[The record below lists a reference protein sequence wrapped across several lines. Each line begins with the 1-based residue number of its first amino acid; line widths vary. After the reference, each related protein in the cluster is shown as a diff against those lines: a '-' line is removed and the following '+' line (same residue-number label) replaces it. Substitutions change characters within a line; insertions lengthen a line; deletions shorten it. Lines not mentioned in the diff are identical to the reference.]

1 MSDLFEK
8 YDVAAPRYTS
18 YPTVP
23 YWERPPSE
31 KEWIEDIERTLE
43 KPSLAW
49 SVYLHLP
56 FCESD
61 CSFCACNTIISHDH
75 SVEASYVRA
84 IQKELLLYLE
94 RVPELKHR
102 PLRQIHIG
110 GGNPTFF
117 GSDNLQRILSPY
129 YEKLDIDLDCI
140 DASIEINPVYTQIEQ
155 LKALRTYGFNRLSIG
170 VQDFNPEVQRQINR
184 IQPKRVTEALAYEAR
199 NLGYKSINFDL
210 IYGLPG
216 QTEQNIKCSADT
228 AIELKADRI
237 ALYSLA
243 LVPWIKPAH
252 NELAKKAPKGREK
265 RALYEICRRAFLE
278 AGYVEIGMDHFA
290 LPEDSLAKALATKTL
305 HRNFMGYTDFRS
317 DLILA
322 FGASA
327 ISQSVGCY
335 HQNEKDLDAYQ
346 KAVSSGSFATTRGH
360 VMNDEDKARYK
371 QILSLMT
378 CFEVE
383 LEGEEQ
389 EKDAKDFLSLLLADG
404 LLRIENGKL
413 YLTEAGR
420 PFLRNTCMFFD
431 ERLRRKAPETRIFS
445 QSL

>member
-23 YWERPPSE
+23 YWENAPSE
-31 KEWIEDIERTLE
+31 KEWIGDIEKALE
-43 KPSLAW
+43 NTSLAW
-49 SVYLHLP
+49 SAYLHLP
-56 FCESD
+56 FCESA
-61 CSFCACNTIISHDH
+61 CSFCACNTIICHDH
-75 SVEASYVRA
+75 NVEASYVRA
-84 IQKELLLYLE
+84 IQSEFLLYLD
-94 RVPELKHR
+94 RAPELKNK

-110 GGNPTFF
+110 GGTPTFF
-117 GSDNLQRILSPY
+117 SSDNLQRILSPY

-140 DASIEINPVYTQIEQ
+140 DASIEINPVFAKIEQ
-155 LKALRTYGFNRLSIG
+155 LRALRSYGFDRLSIG
-170 VQDFNPEVQRQINR
+170 VQDFNPEVQREINR
-184 IQPKRVTEALAYEAR
+184 SQPRHVTEALVYEAR
-199 NLGYKSINFDL
+199 ALGFKSINFDL

-216 QTEQNIKCSADT
+216 QTQQNIKCSADT

-252 NELAKKAPKGREK
+252 NELAKTAPKGREK
-265 RALYEICRRAFLE
+265 RALYEVCRRAFLE

-290 LPEDSLAKALATKTL
+290 LPDDSLARASATKTL

-317 DLILA
+317 ELIIAIGL
-322 FGASA
+322 SA
-327 ISQSVGCY
+327 ISQSIGCY
-335 HQNEKDLDAYQ
+335 HQNTKDLDAYQ
-346 KAVSSGSFATTRGH
+346 KAVMSGRFATTRGH
-360 VMNDEDKARYK
+360 MMNDEDKARYK

-383 LEGEEQ
+383 LESEEQ
-389 EKDAKDFLSLLLADG
+389 EEDAKHFLSSLLTDG
-404 LLRIENGKL
+404 LLRIENRKL
-413 YLTEAGR
+413 YLTEIGR
-420 PFLRNTCMFFD
+420 PFLRNACMFFD
-431 ERLRRKAPETRIFS
+431 ERLRRKAPETRVFS